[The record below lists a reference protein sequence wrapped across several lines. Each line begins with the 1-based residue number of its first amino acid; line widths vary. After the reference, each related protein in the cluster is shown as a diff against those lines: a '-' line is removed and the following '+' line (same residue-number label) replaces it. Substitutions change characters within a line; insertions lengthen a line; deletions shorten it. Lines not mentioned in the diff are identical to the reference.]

1 MLQEGKQ
8 QKILL
13 QQEDH
18 QDRQGGHDLE
28 EDDAVGA
35 SSTISWTRTRMA
47 AAATTTAMT
56 VKSAMTTEGKNHG
69 NNNYA
74 SDDTNTRS
82 RNKRKL
88 LHHHQQRNDDNDK
101 QHHDDYND
109 EENHDD
115 QPALA
120 PRDEPCQEH
129 QQCHLDDPT
138 LKEYHDT
145 MAEDKHYTTKT
156 KAAQMTNHKEEMT
169 DTTCHLTP
177 ENINIYDTTTSVAS
191 TGSQPASKNSNVNVA
206 QQTTVAIQEG
216 NEDASSYHHATL
228 GHDTGD
234 TLFPSLLLRT
244 PEQEG
249 EQWSHSPLPGGT
261 TGKGYEYLKSNQ
273 NHFDSTTIADD
284 NVNSTGEHRTGT
296 TSGHHPSQSQ
306 MQAPQSTSVSYPAL
320 YSNYDH
326 FNYNYQ
332 HQGQHHPQHYSSYSY
347 VQHPQ
352 QEHGILSTPTKRD
365 MMNNM
370 HGSYYYSNYPSYL
383 YSMLSSFPQMFNY
396 SQYQATHQ
404 NLHFGK
410 NDDGIAGDLFM
421 RENKK
426 QKMLTSQ
433 YHYSTDTTDY
443 PENHQSG
450 LHTSPQSELM
460 GATTTDSSLQKL
472 PETTTMTVPSQL
484 EAMEPLLQH
493 SYQHQQVGIQLLLV
507 QNQVRT
513 NTYMNLSL

>member
-1 MLQEGKQ
+1 
-8 QKILL
+8 
-13 QQEDH
+13 
-18 QDRQGGHDLE
+18 
-28 EDDAVGA
+28 
-35 SSTISWTRTRMA
+35 
-47 AAATTTAMT
+47 
-56 VKSAMTTEGKNHG
+56 MTTEGKNHG

-88 LHHHQQRNDDNDK
+88 LHHHQQRNDDYK

-234 TLFPSLLLRT
+234 TLFPSLLLT

-472 PETTTMTVPSQL
+472 PETTTMTVPS
-484 EAMEPLLQH
+484 H
-493 SYQHQQVGIQLLLV
+493 W
-507 QNQVRT
+507 
-513 NTYMNLSL
+513 